1 MHTIQVGKLKTEFS
15 SILKKVEENGEKF
28 IIEYGRKHKK
38 IAVIV
43 PYDKTF
49 EKNSK
54 RKFGQMSGKIII
66 PDNFNDEDKT
76 VIDMFYGENN

>member
-28 IIEYGRKHKK
+28 IIEYGKKHKK

-43 PYDKTF
+43 PYNKAF

-54 RKFGQMSGKIII
+54 RKFGQLNGKIII
-66 PDNFNDEDKT
+66 PDSFNNEDET
-76 VIDMFYGENN
+76 VIDMFYGEDN